1 MAREVT
7 ADADLRF
14 EGFASYPN
22 SATFEP
28 SSFLEY
34 ASNVRITDGVISP
47 RKGSLLVL
55 SLGSNSLADYAV
67 PAHGASGDSIIF
79 FGSNQRYTI
88 DSEMVISDLGI
99 QQYQRVRGQGYQN
112 AICAESTDQS
122 FTACGNITERLVTAE
137 NDQLRFTAY
146 GGVKPVPADSL
157 SLIQGTY
164 DPIQAISTAHNS
176 ILAFG
181 KRSIY
186 SIKAGVGYLAT
197 PKKQD
202 ALHQVQKIS
211 SFDGVTGKDA
221 LATMG
226 GITVFFDSNRRPGIK
241 VLAGEKFLE
250 GGEPM
255 STLIHDIIDR
265 VDPAYYDKVCIVAFC
280 GRFYVS
286 LPFSEGGQLRWRVL
300 VLNPQ
305 LKGMFES
312 LDEYPF
318 NPSVL
323 LVARKDGRPRLHAFD
338 VTSKELYRLEDGLVD
353 DRVDASQAVTSEI
366 RTRNYMFRTMAD
378 KKYDAFYVH
387 MDNTDESNVQ
397 IKAITINPDSEQVMD
412 KFSDAKGAT
421 VRRGLINKRAM
432 GVKLKIIVT
441 GGSARIL
448 ACGLDASVA
457 GRSLFSIY

>member
-47 RKGSLLVL
+47 RKGSKLAFVA
-55 SLGSNSLADYAV
+55 GPNADYAV
-67 PAHGASGDSIIF
+67 ASYGKTGDHIKI
-79 FGSNQRYTI
+79 FGSNQEYLI
-88 DSEMVISDLGI
+88 DDNASQVIPQIAGFP
-99 QQYQRVRGQGYQN
+99 RVRGQGYTQS
-112 AICAESTDQS
+112 ICAESTDLDYV
-122 FTACGNITERLVTAE
+122 AGGNITERLVTAKD
-137 NDQLRFTAY
+137 DQLRFTAY
-146 GGVKPVPADSL
+146 NGVKPVPADTL
-157 SLIQGTY
+157 SLVQGTY
-164 DPIQAISTAHNS
+164 DRIQAISTAHNS
-176 ILAFG
+176 VLAFG

-186 SIKAGVGYLAT
+186 MVKAGAGYLAAQ
-197 PKKQD
+197 KKQD

-211 SFDGVTGKDA
+211 SSDGATGPDSVATSGGVT
-221 LATMG
+221 
-226 GITVFFDSNRRPGIK
+226 IFFDANRRPGIK
-241 VLAGEKFLE
+241 VLAGDKFSE
-250 GGEPM
+250 GAEPL
-255 STLIHDIIDR
+255 STTIQDI
-265 VDPAYYDKVCIVAFC
+265 VDKVNPASYDKVCVVAYC
-280 GRFYVS
+280 GRFYIS
-286 LPFSEGGQLRWRVL
+286 LPFTESDQPRWKVL

-318 NPSVL
+318 NPSTL
-323 LVARKDGRPRLHAFD
+323 LVARKADRPRLFAFD
-338 VTSKELYRLEDGLVD
+338 SSSRKIYLLEEGQHDSGNT
-353 DRVDASQAVTSEI
+353 AFETINSEI

-387 MDNTDESNVQ
+387 MDNADDSSVQ
-397 IKAITINPDSEQVMD
+397 IRVITINPDSEQTID
-412 KFSDAKGAT
+412 KFSSAKGNT
-421 VRRGLINKRAM
+421 IRRGLINKRAM
-432 GVKLKIIVT
+432 GVKLKVIVS

-448 ACGLDASVA
+448 ACGVDASIA

>member
-47 RKGSLLVL
+47 RKGSKLAFTA
-55 SLGSNSLADYAV
+55 GSNADYAV
-67 PAHGASGDSIIF
+67 ASHGKTGDHIKI
-79 FGSNQRYTI
+79 FGSNQEYLI
-88 DSEMVISDLGI
+88 DDNASQVV
-99 QQYQRVRGQGYQN
+99 QQIAGFPRVRGQGYAQS
-112 AICAESTDQS
+112 ICAESTDLDYV
-122 FTACGNITERLVTAE
+122 AGGNITERLVTAK
-137 NDQLRFTAY
+137 NDQIRFTAY
-146 GGVKPVPADSL
+146 GGVKPVDADTVSL
-157 SLIQGTY
+157 VQGTY
-164 DPIQAISTAHNS
+164 DPVQAISTAHNTV
-176 ILAFG
+176 LAFG

-186 SIKAGVGYLAT
+186 LVKAGIGYLAAQ
-197 PKKQD
+197 KKGE

-211 SFDGVTGKDA
+211 SSDGTTGQDSVATSGGVT
-221 LATMG
+221 
-226 GITVFFDSNRRPGIK
+226 IFFDSNRRPGIK
-241 VLAGEKFLE
+241 VLAGDKFSE
-250 GGEPM
+250 GAEPM
-255 STLIHDIIDR
+255 STTIQDIMDK
-265 VDPAYYDKVCIVAFC
+265 VDQTRYDKVCVVAHC

-286 LPFSEGGQLRWRVL
+286 LPFSENNSVRWRVL

-318 NPSVL
+318 NPSTL
-323 LVARKDGRPRLHAFD
+323 LVARKDGRPRLFAFD
-338 VTSKELYRLEDGLVD
+338 FSSKKLFLLEEGSFDSG
-353 DRVDASQAVTSEI
+353 ATAFETINSEI

-387 MDNTDESNVQ
+387 MDNADDSSVQ
-397 IKAITINPDSEQVMD
+397 IRVITVNPDSEQIID
-412 KFSDAKGAT
+412 KFTTAKGNT

-432 GVKLKIIVT
+432 GVKLKIIVS

-448 ACGLDASVA
+448 ACGVDASIA